1 MITKTEARRIAENFI
16 HNGIR
21 PPAGDELVISDL
33 EEFSMCWV
41 AIYNSRRFLDT
52 ENISFALAGN
62 GPLIINKLAGTIRVG
77 STSQPVEEQLD
88 RD

>member
-1 MITKTEARRIAENFI
+1 MISKAEARRIAEDFI
-16 HNGIR
+16 CNELR
-21 PPAGDELVISDL
+21 PPAGDDLVICDV

-41 AIYNSRRFLDT
+41 ATYNSRRFLDT
-52 ENISFALAGN
+52 ENISCALAGN
-62 GPLIINKLAGTIRVG
+62 GPLIINKRAGTIRVG